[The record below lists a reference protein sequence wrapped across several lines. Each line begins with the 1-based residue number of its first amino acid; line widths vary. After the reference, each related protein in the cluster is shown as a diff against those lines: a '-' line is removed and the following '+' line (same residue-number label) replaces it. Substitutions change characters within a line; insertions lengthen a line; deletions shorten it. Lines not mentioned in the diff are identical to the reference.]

1 MLCNIKKC
9 RNIIK
14 ECAKAFRGNGE
25 GSRCSW
31 QNLKWLNKE
40 EQRMKNLKLG
50 KKFLLAFGIIVVT
63 FLVAIC
69 SAGYG
74 IIKSKK
80 SYANFYKKE
89 YEAITRVYEI
99 QLDLRKA
106 LNELSLS
113 VIESDPGET
122 AKRIT
127 NVTKNIEGLESQLQ
141 WIYNNYEGDVSGLK
155 EFENYMNNNK
165 EIRLRAMEYASL
177 DTIEGNQMAQQIILE
192 EYNPVVD
199 QYITILESAF
209 KDMETASNTQYEESV
224 LMMDSLLWSAIGICV
239 IAFIITIAV
248 AMKLTKD
255 ILTPVKLIEHAMDEV
270 SKGNLSVKIDY
281 ESGDEFGD
289 MANYMYKVTSG
300 VERIIKD
307 IQTILSGMAQ
317 GDFAARSSDRSMYI
331 GDYHAIIQAMIDIK
345 SSLNRTMT
353 TLNQSA
359 EQVSSGSDQVS
370 SGAQALSQGAT
381 EQASSVEEL
390 AASINDISTRIN
402 ANAEGAQEA
411 SKKSAMVGEVAG
423 ESNRRM
429 QDMLAAMADIN
440 TCSGEIGK
448 IIKTIEDIAFQT
460 NILALNA
467 AVEAARAGAA
477 GKGFAVVADEVRN
490 LASKSAEAS
499 KNTAVLIENSLTA
512 VENGKKIADE
522 TASSLEHV
530 MTGIH
535 EAAAMMDAI
544 AKASTEQAQAIS
556 QITVG
561 IDQISSVVQT
571 NSATSEESAA
581 ASEELSSQAQIMKD
595 LVRKFKLDSD
605 MDGMSTVQ
613 QYAPQG
619 EFEYGTSTVG
629 QISYPDDGKY

>member
-14 ECAKAFRGNGE
+14 ECVKAFRGNGE
-25 GSRCSW
+25 DGGCSW

-40 EQRMKNLKLG
+40 EQRMKNLKVG
-50 KKFLLAFGIIVVT
+50 KKFLVAFGIIVLT
-63 FLVAIC
+63 FLVAVC

-113 VIESDPGET
+113 VIEPDPGET

-127 NVTKNIEGLESQLQ
+127 SVTKNIENLETQLQ
-141 WIYNNYEGDVSGLK
+141 WIYSNYEGDISGLK
-155 EFENYMNNNK
+155 EFESYMSNNK
-165 EIRLRAMEYASL
+165 AIRLRAMEYASM
-177 DTIEGNQMAQQIILE
+177 DTEESNQIAQQIILE

-199 QYITILESAF
+199 QYVALLESAF
-209 KDMETASNTQYEESV
+209 KDMETASNDQYESSI
-224 LMMDSLLWSAIGICV
+224 LLMDSLLWLAIGVSV
-239 IAFIITIAV
+239 IAFIITIAIAV
-248 AMKLTKD
+248 RLTRD
-255 ILTPVKLIEHAMDEV
+255 ILTPVKLIEHTMDEV
-270 SKGNLSVKIDY
+270 SRGNLSATVNY
-281 ESGDEFGD
+281 ESADEFGE
-289 MANYMYKVTSG
+289 MANYMHKLTSG
-300 VERIIKD
+300 LERIIKD
-307 IQTILSGMAQ
+307 IQKILSGMAQ
-317 GDFAARSSDRSMYI
+317 GDFAAKSSDRNMYI
-331 GDYHAIIQAMIDIK
+331 GDYHTILQAMIDIK

-440 TCSGEIGK
+440 NCSGEIGK

-530 MTGIH
+530 VTGIH
-535 EAAAMMDAI
+535 EAATMMDAI
-544 AKASTEQAQAIS
+544 AKASTEQAQAIT

-595 LVRKFKLDSD
+595 LVRRFKLDND
-605 MDGMSTVQ
+605 MNGASTVQ
-613 QYAPQG
+613 QYDSQN
-619 EFEYGTSTVG
+619 EFEYGAPTGG
-629 QISYPDDGKY
+629 QISYSDDGKY